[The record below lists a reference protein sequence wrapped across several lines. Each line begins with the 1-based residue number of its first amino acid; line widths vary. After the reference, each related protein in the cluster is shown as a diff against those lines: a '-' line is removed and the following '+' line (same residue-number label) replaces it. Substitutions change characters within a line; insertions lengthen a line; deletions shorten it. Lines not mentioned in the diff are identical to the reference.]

1 MKKNEVIKVLAHELI
16 SKIKRNQLTEYDRP
30 YDLLLDA
37 EVDDNDY
44 YAFTSVVVWIDP
56 SQVKPMDIHFK
67 IGVIQDVKTHE
78 CFNIKFLLKN
88 LLNN

>member
-1 MKKNEVIKVLAHELI
+1 MKKHEVVKALAHELI
-16 SKIKRNQLTEYDRP
+16 SKIKRNKLTGYDQP
-30 YDLLLDA
+30 YDLILDA
-37 EVDDNDY
+37 EIDSPNY

-88 LLNN
+88 LLS

>member
-1 MKKNEVIKVLAHELI
+1 MKKHEVVKELASELRR
-16 SKIKRNQLTEYDRP
+16 KIERNKLTGYDI
-30 YDLLLDA
+30 DIDA
-37 EVDDNDY
+37 EIEDKDFY
-44 YAFTSVVVWIDP
+44 GYTSVVVWIDP

-88 LLNN
+88 LLQ

>member
-1 MKKNEVIKVLAHELI
+1 MKKHEVVKALANELK
-16 SKIKRNQLTEYDRP
+16 SKIERNRLTGYDQP

-37 EVDDNDY
+37 EVDDNEY

-88 LLNN
+88 LLQ

>member
-1 MKKNEVIKVLAHELI
+1 MKKHEVVKELASELRR
-16 SKIKRNQLTEYDRP
+16 KIERNKLTGYDI
-30 YDLLLDA
+30 DIDA
-37 EVDDNDY
+37 EIEDKDFY
-44 YAFTSVVVWIDP
+44 GYTSVVVWIDP